1 VNVAQALRMSWR
13 SIRDHPLRSTLTL
26 LGIVIGV
33 AAVITFVTMGAGLQ
47 AAVIGDITPK
57 DEGNVYVWTAPEDQT
72 GGSPWGQAQPVF
84 TRDDARRIAELESV
98 EDAYV
103 YSPLFAQSVSHDGQ
117 TRPQQRGVIAAGRSY
132 VDPDTIAV
140 GRPYRDGRFEVV
152 VNRAAA
158 EQFREGLALGDR
170 ISISLAT
177 GQRINGTVVGI
188 LDTAEPQGPLEGLN
202 EEPRVYV
209 PIDPYYTATAAAAGE
224 EPRFA
229 AVVVDA
235 GSAAAVP
242 AAKRDTRAYLASP
255 AADSGDRD
263 EGLRYNL
270 KTSRELISQVRS
282 FVDRFTGF
290 VTGIALVSLLVA
302 ALGIANVMLV
312 SVTERTSEIGV
323 MKAVG
328 AQNRDVLQLF
338 LTEAALLGVV
348 GAVLGVTLGLAG
360 GAVATF
366 LLDLPLVYSPGWA
379 AVAVVVGVVVGV
391 LAGLYPAWS
400 AASVD
405 PIEALRYE

>member
-57 DEGNVYVWTAPEDQT
+57 DEGNVYVWTAPENQT

-84 TRDDARRIAELESV
+84 TRDDARRIADMETV
-98 EDAYV
+98 EGAYV

-117 TRPQQRGVIAAGRSY
+117 TRPQQRGVIAAGRQY
-132 VDPDTIAV
+132 VDPDTLAA
-140 GRPYRDGRFEVV
+140 GRQYRDGQFEVV
-152 VNRAAA
+152 VNEAAA
-158 EQFREGLALGDR
+158 EQFRGGLALGDQ

-177 GQRINGTVVGI
+177 GQRINGTVVGV
-188 LDTAEPQGPLEGLN
+188 LDTADPQGPLEGLN
-202 EEPRVYV
+202 EAPRVYV
-209 PIDPYYTATAAAAGE
+209 PVDPYYTATAAAAGQ

-229 AVVVDA
+229 AIVVDA
-235 GSAAAVP
+235 GSGENVP
-242 AAKRDTRAYLASP
+242 AAKRDTRAYLESP

-270 KTSRELISQVRS
+270 KTSRELISQVRT

-312 SVTERTSEIGV
+312 SVTERTREIGI

-328 AQNRDVLQLF
+328 AQNRDILQLF
-338 LTEAALLGVV
+338 LTEAVLLGVA
-348 GAVLGVTLGLAG
+348 GAVLGVALGLVG
-360 GAVATF
+360 GAVAAV
-366 LLDLPLVYSPGWA
+366 LLDLPLVYSPLWA

-400 AASVD
+400 AARTD